1 MAETQNINEQV
12 KQEAAAIINDG
23 TKIRERIANLVAL
36 GAEQA
41 QASGEGLLG
50 LAKSIMDTA
59 ATTVNQS
66 LPADPNSTLRQV
78 IDGLSDGVSSAALA
92 AKMAVSESVSS
103 GKSFAENDMQKFL
116 SDVSTL
122 REMYSQT
129 VIDGLG
135 KIKNLTGSQ
144 LGDLKNHALAA
155 QSSVLPAL
163 QQAFDAAYQH
173 PIELGKESVQTGVEL
188 TRQTVGSLFSA
199 VGRLLQDAGS
209 KITPEEKK

>member
-12 KQEAAAIINDG
+12 KQEAAAIISDG

-41 QASGEGLLG
+41 QVSGEGLLG

-78 IDGLSDGVSSAALA
+78 IDGLSDGVTSAALA

-116 SDVSTL
+116 SDISTL

-144 LGDLKNHALAA
+144 LGDLKNHAVAA
-155 QSSVLPAL
+155 QSSVLSAL
-163 QQAFDAAYQH
+163 QQAFEAAYQH
-173 PIELGKESVQTGVEL
+173 PIELGKESVQTGVEF

-199 VGRLLQDAGS
+199 VGRLLQDAGT